1 MDILNEYQIRLDE
14 LMPLIREQL
23 AANKCVKFSPRGT
36 SMLPM
41 LRQGI
46 DRVILSPAPQKLRKY
61 DLPLYRRENGQFV
74 LHRVVKVGKTYSC
87 IGDNQFVVEH

>member
-1 MDILNEYQIRLDE
+1 MDILNEHQIRMEE

-23 AANKCVKFSPRGT
+23 AANKCVKFSPKGT

-46 DRVILSPAPQKLRKY
+46 DHVVLSPLPHKLQKYEYLTVA
-61 DLPLYRRENGQFV
+61 LNVMNSSF
-74 LHRVVKVGKTYSC
+74 
-87 IGDNQFVVEH
+87 